1 MKRRRALGWALV
13 GAGAAAAGAGMSWW
27 LSTKTVDPEVE
38 AELWTLRFVRPEGGE
53 LALADLR
60 GQVVVLNFWAS
71 WCAPCIKE
79 MPEFDRLHRLQAGRG
94 VQVVGLAVDGPTPVR
109 EFLAKRPVHYPIG
122 LAGFEGSDLS
132 RKLGNAAGGLPF
144 TVVFDRQG
152 RLRHRKLGITAFDEL
167 AGWVKDL

>member
-1 MKRRRALGWALV
+1 MNRRRTLGWALV
-13 GAGAAAAGAGMSWW
+13 AGGAAAAGAGWSWW
-27 LSTKTVDPEVE
+27 LSTKAIDPEVE

-53 LALADLR
+53 LALSSLR
-60 GQVVVLNFWAS
+60 GQVLVLNFWAT

-79 MPEFDRLHRLQAGRG
+79 MPEFDRLQRQQSSRG

-109 EFLAKRPVHYPIG
+109 EFLAKRPVSYPIG

-144 TVVFDRQG
+144 TVIFDRQG
-152 RLRHRKLGITAFDEL
+152 KARHRKLGITAFAEL
-167 AGWVKDL
+167 AGWVNAL